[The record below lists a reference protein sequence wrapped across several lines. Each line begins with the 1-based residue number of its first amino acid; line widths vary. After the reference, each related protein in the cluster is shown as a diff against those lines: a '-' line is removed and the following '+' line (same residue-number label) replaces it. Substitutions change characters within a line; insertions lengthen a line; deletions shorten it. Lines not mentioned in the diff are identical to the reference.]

1 MNAPAEAH
9 PDPLRRAYVV
19 DDDEPFRRSL
29 MVLLESAGWTPE
41 GFASGLEFAERLDEL
56 EPGILLLDLNLGD
69 GSGLDLIEREP
80 ETLDRFAVVMMTGAG
95 EIATAV
101 RSIKAGATDFIEK
114 PFFSDELLARLNAI
128 DEDFAATLQS
138 KSAVLDAR
146 RRVAMLSPRERDVLE
161 RLLSGASNKLIARDL
176 DLSPRTVE
184 MHRAR
189 MLDKLGVGTTVEALE
204 IGRLA
209 EVRAVQPA
217 GG

>member
-1 MNAPAEAH
+1 MNAAPAHVLTPA
-9 PDPLRRAYVV
+9 RRVYVV

-29 MVLLESAGWTPE
+29 MVLLKAAGWEAE
-41 GFASGLEFAERLDEL
+41 GFASCLEFAERSHEL
-56 EPGILLLDLNLGD
+56 EPGILLLDVNLGD
-69 GSGLDLIEREP
+69 GSGLDLIERDP
-80 ETLDRFAVVMMTGAG
+80 SGFDHFAVVMMTGAG

-114 PFFSDELLARLNAI
+114 PFLSEELLARLNAI
-128 DEDFAATLQS
+128 DNDFAATLQS
-138 KSAVLDAR
+138 KSAARDAR
-146 RRVAMLSPRERDVLE
+146 RRVAKLSPRERDVLE

-189 MLDKLGVGTTVEALE
+189 MLDKLGAGTTGEALE

-217 GG
+217 SG